1 MDADDWL
8 KENQDEIVN
17 FINKAFSQAFGKFI
31 PSNKMTGAELTQL
44 IVGRLREIPQDKQY
58 EMLGAY
64 GLVNEFLATLMQHGV
79 NVVRQ
84 KDCWWVWSENNTYF
98 PVTATSAL
106 DPGMFILRPRGGDN
120 MAKKKKAK
128 KPKMPPGGGY

>member
-1 MDADDWL
+1 
-8 KENQDEIVN
+8 
-17 FINKAFSQAFGKFI
+17 
-31 PSNKMTGAELTQL
+31 MTGAELTQL
-44 IVGRLREIPQDKQY
+44 IVGRLREIPQDRNY

-64 GLVNEFLATLMQHGV
+64 GLVNEFLATLMQHGIH
-79 NVVRQ
+79 VVRNR
-84 KDCWWVWSENNTYF
+84 DHWMVRGENGTYF

-106 DPGMFILRPRGGDN
+106 DPGMFILRPRGGDT